1 MDQIDPVH
9 VDQSLFLPFTAI
21 PVAAAMVA
29 AFIFVGVLVNDEM
42 MFGVILEG
50 AKICYGIE
58 VGEIRTPRRRG
69 GRGRSC
75 GSGG

>member
-1 MDQIDPVH
+1 
-9 VDQSLFLPFTAI
+9 LTAI
-21 PVAAAMVA
+21 PAAA

-42 MFGVILEG
+42 MFGAILEG
-50 AKICYGIE
+50 MTICYGIE
-58 VGEIRTPRRRG
+58 DGEIRTPRRRG